1 MSKPHYVPK
10 KKNPVVK
17 TLQWIAISAVSV
29 LLIAYF
35 LIIDTA
41 GAQGTPVIGSV
52 NGKPIYYS
60 RDSTYGRA
68 YLQLIEN
75 YKSFGIEPNEI
86 ILEYIDTLAFR
97 TAVRSILLEDLAK
110 KNINVSDEFIVNAMK
125 SQFVGTNGIFNQAQY
140 DAFLRQSTQSEKSK
154 VQKDIENSI
163 QLRTIESELFNKVKT
178 SNLEKIR
185 ETAKISTKRNI
196 EMYYVDV
203 ASMIADKK
211 IPQEDIDNF
220 FNANKTNFV
229 QADIS
234 LIAVEEN
241 ALARE
246 LHDTLSTNIALFA
259 DLAMTNSVHSSKDM
273 GGKLGYIT
281 KAQFSSFKVS
291 DAVFSE
297 SKTNILLDI
306 IYEDDIAYIVHLN
319 DIKVPNASSDVLLSV
334 LMDEYLSKNIDTLL
348 DAEKENQVNIFMN
361 ALADNSINSLLS
373 VGAKCYK
380 NASPFYYGQDRI
392 LDVDNNLIP
401 ELANPNFYNYI
412 FSTEI
417 GATTDVIKFENGVA
431 VIKIISE
438 IKPSKESL
446 IIAADTEADVE
457 NLATRVESQWTD
469 NAISK
474 AKVKRNDLN

>member
-10 KKNPVVK
+10 KKNPIVK
-17 TLQWIAISAVSV
+17 TLQWIAISAVSI
-29 LLIAYF
+29 LLIGYF

-41 GAQGTPVIGSV
+41 GTQGTPVIGSV
-52 NGKPIYYS
+52 DGKPIYYS
-60 RDSTYGRA
+60 RDSVYGRS

-86 ILEYIDTLAFR
+86 VLEYIDTLAFR

-140 DAFLRQSTQSEKSK
+140 DNFLRQSTQSEKSK

-163 QLRTIESELFNKVKT
+163 QIGTIESELFNKVKT

-185 ETAKISTKRNI
+185 ETAKVNTKRNI
-196 EMYYVDV
+196 EMYYIDV
-203 ASMIADKK
+203 ASMVANKE
-211 IPQEDIDNF
+211 IPQEDMENF

-229 QADIS
+229 QANIS
-234 LIAVEEN
+234 LIAVDEN

-246 LHDTLSTNIALFA
+246 LHETLSTNIALFA
-259 DLAMTNSVHSSKDM
+259 DLATTNSLHPSKEM
-273 GGKLGYIT
+273 GGKFGYIT
-281 KAQFSSFKVS
+281 EAEFPSLKVS
-291 DAVFSE
+291 EIVFSE
-297 SKTNILLDI
+297 SRTNILLDI
-306 IYEDDIAYIVHLN
+306 IYDNDIAYIVHLDN
-319 DIKVPNASSDVLLSV
+319 IKVPDASSNVLASV

-348 DAEKENQVNIFMN
+348 SAEKENQVNILKSAM
-361 ALADNSINSLLS
+361 ADNSLLG
-373 VGAKCYK
+373 VGAKYYK

-392 LDVDNNLIP
+392 LDADNNLIP
-401 ELANPNFYNYI
+401 ELAHPDFYNYI
-412 FSTEI
+412 FATEV
-417 GATTDVIKFENGVA
+417 GATTDVIKFDNGVA

-446 IIAADTEADVE
+446 MVAADTKADVE
-457 NLATRVESQWTD
+457 GLANRVESQWTD